1 MYYIITLLLFTLL
14 ALMLALVTR
23 VLSRLEKRTGGLELS
38 LADLKTNINWAKKF
52 SKEARDLGRKVG
64 GRFDK
69 IEKKLNKR

>member
-1 MYYIITLLLFTLL
+1 
-14 ALMLALVTR
+14 MLALVTR